1 MGIRVVPNET
11 VPAAVYRVL
20 LPHERQVITV
30 RFHPAV
36 LIRPVAEVLGGL
48 ALAGLLTTTIA
59 HGNGIAMLVIWGLWL
74 ILVVRLVYKI
84 YEWLDEYFVVT
95 SQRLLLAT
103 GVVTKRVN
111 MMPLTK
117 VTDMR
122 FERSPTGRLLGY
134 GKFVVESA
142 GQDQALQT
150 VDHLPYPEQLYL
162 EVCGLIFKDKGDSD
176 DLPGDQDYPG
186 GGQEQAGALYPA
198 HPLAEHNPGQEHGNA
213 RVQRREHH
221 GEAEQSGPGSE
232 DVAHVR

>member
-48 ALAGLLTTTIA
+48 ALAGLLSTTIA
-59 HGNGIAMLVIWGLWL
+59 HGNGLAMLIIWGLWL
-74 ILVVRLVYKI
+74 LLVLRLVYKI
-84 YEWLDEYFVVT
+84 YVWLDEYFVVT

-103 GVVTKRVN
+103 GVFTKTVN
-111 MMPLTK
+111 MMPLSK

-122 FERSPTGRLLGY
+122 FERSPSGRLLGY

-176 DLPGDQDYPG
+176 D
-186 GGQEQAGALYPA
+186 
-198 HPLAEHNPGQEHGNA
+198 
-213 RVQRREHH
+213 
-221 GEAEQSGPGSE
+221 
-232 DVAHVR
+232 

>member
-36 LIRPVAEVLGGL
+36 LIRPVAEVLLGL
-48 ALAGLLTTTIA
+48 ALAGLLSTTVA
-59 HGNGIAMLVIWGLWL
+59 HGNGLAMLIIWGLWL
-74 ILVVRLVYKI
+74 LLVGRLVYKI
-84 YEWLDEYFVVT
+84 YVWLDEYFVVT

-103 GVVTKRVN
+103 GVFTKTVN
-111 MMPLTK
+111 MMPLSK

-122 FERSPTGRLLGY
+122 FERSPSGRLLGY

-142 GQDQALQT
+142 GQEQALQT

-176 DLPGDQDYPG
+176 D
-186 GGQEQAGALYPA
+186 
-198 HPLAEHNPGQEHGNA
+198 
-213 RVQRREHH
+213 
-221 GEAEQSGPGSE
+221 
-232 DVAHVR
+232 

>member
-11 VPAAVYRVL
+11 VPASVYRHL

-36 LIRPVAEVLGGL
+36 LIGPVAVVLGGL
-48 ALAGLLTTTIA
+48 AVAGLLSTTTA
-59 HGNGIAMLVIWGLWL
+59 AKSNGTAMLVIWLVWAV
-74 ILVVRLVYKI
+74 LVVRLLLKI
-84 YEWLDEYFVVT
+84 WNWLEDYFVVT

-103 GVVTKRVN
+103 GVFTKRVN

-176 DLPGDQDYPG
+176 
-186 GGQEQAGALYPA
+186 E
-198 HPLAEHNPGQEHGNA
+198 
-213 RVQRREHH
+213 
-221 GEAEQSGPGSE
+221 
-232 DVAHVR
+232 